1 MAVISHDLE
10 ASPKLPTKKTALPTM
25 TDLLYKLIVDHGMEE
40 GFAEIFPAPLPEVV
54 DKYLSL
60 VENCA
65 SPDEELD
72 EDERDIIRVNR
83 ANYRN
88 SKRSPGSSPPRLSK
102 YQHRK
107 RQKKA
112 NKRKNSQPWS
122 YEDCKSWLY
131 KTIDSFVT
139 KVKEEN
145 DQKAFDCCGRA
156 IADKLSRDEY
166 SDVRRSIMDIL
177 EIPDDRCVVIGYST
191 KDRFLHIYNSLS
203 ANYINWSPQGHAHNI
218 IDMASSKQLY
228 ARPVGGAHGPHNFTD
243 ETSQCLV
250 ENRLSL
256 QPNRP
261 QSVSYYPQPS
271 LMAAAA

>member
-1 MAVISHDLE
+1 MMAVISHDLE

-72 EDERDIIRVNR
+72 EDERDIIKVNR

-102 YQHRK
+102 YQLRK

-112 NKRKNSQPWS
+112 NKRKNSRPWS
-122 YEDCKSWLY
+122 YYDCQSWLY
-131 KTIDSFVT
+131 KAIDSFVT
-139 KVKEEN
+139 QAKKN
-145 DQKAFDCCGRA
+145 DQKAFDLCSRA
-156 IADKLSRDEY
+156 IVDKLSRY
-166 SDVRRSIMDIL
+166 SDALRPIARTL
-177 EIPDDRCVVIGYST
+177 GIPDNYGVEVDYGIN
-191 KDRFLHIYNSLS
+191 DRFLHIYSS
-203 ANYINWSPQGHAHNI
+203 RTKYINWSKKGHAHYV
-218 IDMASSKQLY
+218 IDIASGKQLY
-228 ARPVGGAHGPHNFTD
+228 VRLIGGTHGSHNFTD
-243 ETSQCLV
+243 ETSRRLV
-250 ENRLSL
+250 KSRLPL
-256 QPNRP
+256 LPNRP
-261 QSVSYYPQPS
+261 QSVSYCPQPS